1 MRGEGVEPSD
11 LEVMSLAC
19 RPLHYPARKHNS
31 TIVGPSLQQQVLCLF
46 IVTLLLLNPPFFG
59 KIQICMD
66 GKIPPKMKIE
76 IKKPSPKKSL
86 IKNIILY
93 GFLALLGLGLLIAF
107 SSGFSSEERKS
118 LTETLRLVEE
128 EKVQNV
134 TVSGETLRVELKNG
148 ETLVSQKEAE
158 RSFLEILESQNISPE
173 KIAGEVTVEPPTDF
187 SWVDFLINVLPVVLM
202 VGFFVMLFRRAG
214 GAGGGPGGGLFSIGK
229 SKATLFGKDQPQVS
243 FDDAAGVDEAKKELR
258 EVVDFLKNPE
268 KYEKLGARIPKGV
281 LLVGPAGTGKTL
293 LARAVASEADV
304 PFFSAAGSE
313 FMEMLVGVGSARV
326 RDMFKTAKQN
336 APSLIFIDEIE
347 TIGRHRGA
355 SFMSQGE
362 QEQTLNQI
370 LTEMDGFEPNAG
382 VVVLGATNKPEM
394 LDPALVRP
402 GRFDRRIVLTLPD
415 IEGRKGI
422 IKIHME
428 GKPFTDAVDV
438 EELARRTV
446 GFSGADV
453 ENMLNEAAILA
464 ARTGKE
470 QIGPEQLEE
479 AATKVKLGPEKKRLH
494 SEEERELIAYHE
506 AGHAIVAHLLEEM
519 DPVHRVSI
527 VSRGMS
533 LGFTMIPPK
542 IDRYNQTKNRLL
554 AQITALLGGRASE
567 ELNLSEFS
575 IGASSDIK
583 QATRIAREM
592 VTKFGMSS
600 LGPVSFES
608 RLGEG
613 ESWPYRSPLGENVD
627 YSDELLAKIDKEVRG
642 LMHTCYEQAKDIVKK
657 NKASLEKVADELM
670 EKESLTGDEF
680 RTLLDAA

>member
-1 MRGEGVEPSD
+1 ME
-11 LEVMSLAC
+11 
-19 RPLHYPARKHNS
+19 
-31 TIVGPSLQQQVLCLF
+31 
-46 IVTLLLLNPPFFG
+46 
-59 KIQICMD
+59 

-76 IKKPSPKKSL
+76 IKKPSPKKNL

-93 GFLALLGLGLLIAF
+93 GFLALLGLGVLIAF
-107 SSGFSSEERKS
+107 SSGVSPEERKS
-118 LTETLRLVEE
+118 LTETLQLIDQS
-128 EKVQNV
+128 KVKNI
-134 TVSGETLRVELKNG
+134 TVSGDKLLVELKSG
-148 ETLVSQKEAE
+148 ETVVSQKEAE
-158 RSFLEILESQNISPE
+158 RSFLEILKSQNISPE
-173 KIAGEVTVEPPTDF
+173 KISGEVTVEPPTDF

-446 GFSGADV
+446 GFSGADI

-464 ARTGKE
+464 ARTGKD

-494 SEEERELIAYHE
+494 SEEERRLIAYHE
-506 AGHAIVAHLLEEM
+506 AGHAVVAHYLEEM

-592 VTKFGMSS
+592 VTKFGMSA

-608 RLGEG
+608 HLGEG
-613 ESWPYRSPLGENVD
+613 EGWPYRSPLGDDID
-627 YSDELLAKIDKEVRG
+627 YSNELLAKIDKEVRG
-642 LMHTCYEQAKDIVKK
+642 IMHKCYEHAKELVKE
-657 NKASLEKVADELM
+657 NKESLEMVTEKLM
-670 EKESLTGDEF
+670 EKESLTGEEF
-680 RTLLDAA
+680 RELIGSSS